1 MNMSINLFAISMEW
15 RYMEIL
21 SIKIAGCKE
30 RALFCIGDG
39 YLEFFFI
46 KIY

>member
-1 MNMSINLFAISMEW
+1 MSINLFTISREW

-30 RALFCIGDG
+30 RALFCIGEG
-39 YLEFFFI
+39 YLEILFF

>member
-1 MNMSINLFAISMEW
+1 MSITLFAISREW

-30 RALFCIGDG
+30 RALFCIGEG
-39 YLEFFFI
+39 YLEIFFI
-46 KIY
+46 KMI

>member
-1 MNMSINLFAISMEW
+1 MNMSINLFAISKEW

-30 RALFCIGDG
+30 RALFYIDEGC
-39 YLEFFFI
+39 LEIFFI